1 MKISMKKSWLL
12 RVEAVEAA
20 EAHGRNRNRAVVQ
33 ADLGGMVSWSGGSQ
47 LVLDY
52 AAGAGTLD
60 FRIHREIHIGNS

>member
-12 RVEAVEAA
+12 RVEAAEAA
-20 EAHGRNRNRAVVQ
+20 EAHGRNRAVVQ

-52 AAGAGTLD
+52 AAGACTLD
-60 FRIHREIHIGNS
+60 FRIYREFI